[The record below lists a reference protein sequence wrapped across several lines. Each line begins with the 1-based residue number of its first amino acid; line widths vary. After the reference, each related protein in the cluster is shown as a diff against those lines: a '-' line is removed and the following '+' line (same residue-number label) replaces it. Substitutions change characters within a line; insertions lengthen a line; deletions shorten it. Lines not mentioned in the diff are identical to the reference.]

1 MDASL
6 VKLFHPFASI
16 SVENIPKFNRIK
28 IKKVMFHSD
37 TYDQLKKAKNSVIS
51 YSITSSNES
60 YFTCVNCNYFA
71 IVKQLTDVKPI
82 GSVDHVFACRNDGP
96 LVVVPIEY
104 INCKVVFM
112 SFSGDTECV
121 YIAKFPNDIEYD

>member
-1 MDASL
+1 ML
-6 VKLFHPFASI
+6 CFIQIH
-16 SVENIPKFNRIK
+16 
-28 IKKVMFHSD
+28 
-37 TYDQLKKAKNSVIS
+37 YDQLKKAKNSVIS
-51 YSITSSNES
+51 YSITSSNEHFGIIS

-82 GSVDHVFACRNDGP
+82 GSVDHVFACRNDG
-96 LVVVPIEY
+96 VVVPIEY
-104 INCKVVFM
+104 INSKVVFM